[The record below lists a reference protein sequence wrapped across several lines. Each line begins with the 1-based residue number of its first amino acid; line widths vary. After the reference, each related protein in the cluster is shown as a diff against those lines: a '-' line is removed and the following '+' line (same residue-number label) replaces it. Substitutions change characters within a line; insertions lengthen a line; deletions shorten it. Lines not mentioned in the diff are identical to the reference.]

1 MSRLLAQKYRLAGM
15 ALLLVFAS
23 YWCGIT
29 LFTHSHVVNGVIV
42 VHSHPFK
49 AGHTHTDT
57 QLETIST
64 SLCCRLPAKRT
75 PVWPCPAGLFL
86 WDWFSLSARWEYLIV
101 RARTSWHAVLPLFD
115 FSGHILP
122 VYESWNIYYFKDC
135 SSGTAPALHTFS
147 WVYAR
152 LPGELCFAFGA
163 TLQAGFVTAVVNLSH
178 RYAKDSA
185 FLCRDFCFAVINR
198 SDRDELRTTIV

>member
-57 QLETIST
+57 QLETIFYLSLLQT
-64 SLCCRLPAKRT
+64 SGETNTSVALPCWLI
-75 PVWPCPAGLFL
+75 PLGLILFVCGAY
-86 WDWFSLSARWEYLIV
+86 SARL
-101 RARTSWHAVLPLFD
+101 
-115 FSGHILP
+115 
-122 VYESWNIYYFKDC
+122 
-135 SSGTAPALHTFS
+135 
-147 WVYAR
+147 
-152 LPGELCFAFGA
+152 
-163 TLQAGFVTAVVNLSH
+163 
-178 RYAKDSA
+178 
-185 FLCRDFCFAVINR
+185 
-198 SDRDELRTTIV
+198 

>member
-57 QLETIST
+57 QLETIFYLSLLQT
-64 SLCCRLPAKRT
+64 SGETNTSVALPCWLIPLGLILFVCTMGVPYR
-75 PVWPCPAGLFL
+75 PCA
-86 WDWFSLSARWEYLIV
+86 DI
-101 RARTSWHAVLPLFD
+101 PLFD
-115 FSGHILP
+115 FFGAYS
-122 VYESWNIYYFKDC
+122 
-135 SSGTAPALHTFS
+135 
-147 WVYAR
+147 AR
-152 LPGELCFAFGA
+152 L
-163 TLQAGFVTAVVNLSH
+163 
-178 RYAKDSA
+178 
-185 FLCRDFCFAVINR
+185 
-198 SDRDELRTTIV
+198 

>member
-86 WDWFSLSARWEYLIV
+86 WD
-101 RARTSWHAVLPLFD
+101 
-115 FSGHILP
+115 
-122 VYESWNIYYFKDC
+122 
-135 SSGTAPALHTFS
+135 
-147 WVYAR
+147 
-152 LPGELCFAFGA
+152 
-163 TLQAGFVTAVVNLSH
+163 
-178 RYAKDSA
+178 
-185 FLCRDFCFAVINR
+185 
-198 SDRDELRTTIV
+198 

>member
-57 QLETIST
+57 QLETIFFAADFRRNEHQCGLALLAYSFGT
-64 SLCCRLPAKRT
+64 DSLCLHDGSTLSSVRGHPDTRS
-75 PVWPCPAGLFL
+75 
-86 WDWFSLSARWEYLIV
+86 SLSLI
-101 RARTSWHAVLPLFD
+101 

-122 VYESWNIYYFKDC
+122 VYES
-135 SSGTAPALHTFS
+135 
-147 WVYAR
+147 
-152 LPGELCFAFGA
+152 
-163 TLQAGFVTAVVNLSH
+163 
-178 RYAKDSA
+178 
-185 FLCRDFCFAVINR
+185 
-198 SDRDELRTTIV
+198 